1 MQMNT
6 PRARIVAALGP
17 TNTGKTYLAF
27 ERMLG
32 HGSGMIGFPLRLLAR
47 ENYERA
53 VALKG
58 ARQVALITG
67 EEKILPP
74 YAKYFFCTVES
85 MPIDLEV
92 DFLAVDEIQLCA
104 DADRGHIFTD
114 RLLNARG
121 RQETMFMGA
130 DAFRPLLTRLVPET
144 EIITRPRFS
153 SLSFAGVRKIA
164 RLPARSAVVGFSAN
178 DIYAIAELI
187 RRQRGGAAIVMGAL
201 SPRTR
206 NAQVAMFQ
214 NGDVDYL
221 VATDAIGM
229 GLNMDV
235 DHVAFAALKKFDGN
249 LRRDLRADELGQ
261 IAGRAG
267 RHMNNGTFGVTGD
280 VTGLDPE
287 MIQAIENHRYDPVR
301 QIFWRTPTLDYSD
314 LKNLSESLKKTPDL
328 AGLAR
333 VREPDDE
340 RVLRELTR
348 EEEVTAR
355 VHTPAHVR
363 LLWEVCQVPD
373 YRKTIGGDHARL
385 LGRIFKHLSDG
396 QLLPADWIA
405 DQVARLHRTDGG
417 IDTLV
422 SRIAGIR
429 IWTYIAHRPGWLM
442 DAADWQAR
450 TREVED
456 ALSDALHDSL
466 TQRFVDQ
473 RTASLV
479 RRLRDKEDLTAAVST
494 DGDVLV
500 EGHFVGTLDGF
511 RFLADRADGEVA
523 GKAVT
528 NAAFRALGR
537 EVERRVQ
544 ALIADEDTAFDLTDQ
559 ARLVWRGAGIARL
572 IKGGSALTPR
582 IRLTASEL
590 LEQPQRQTVENR
602 LARWLEGEIK
612 TRLAPLLKLRD
623 ASLTGAARGL
633 AFQVVDGFGV
643 LPRKTAGQ
651 QLKAL
656 EKGDYGV
663 LRHLGVKLGRREI
676 FMPALMKPKPAVLAA
691 KLWAVFNELEK
702 VPDLPPPGR
711 VSLPVG
717 EAGDLQFLRVAGYR
731 RAGPLVVR
739 VDILERLMGQFRKR
753 AANGAFT
760 PDPDLLNLA
769 GCTLEQMAGVLESL
783 GYRRAG
789 DEEDVCFEPA
799 TQLPKKRKFSRRQKS
814 TDRMGPAEV
823 SPFAKLKELS
833 LGT

>member
-1 MQMNT
+1 MNK

-58 ARQVALITG
+58 TRQVALITG

-85 MPIDLEV
+85 MPIDREV

-104 DADRGHIFTD
+104 DVDRGHVFTD

-130 DAFRPLLTRLVPET
+130 GAFRPLLARLVPEA

-153 SLSFAGVRKIA
+153 SLSFSGPRKIA

-178 DIYAIAELI
+178 NVYAIAELI

-249 LRRDLRADELGQ
+249 VRRDLRADELGQ

-280 VTGLDPE
+280 LTGLDPE
-287 MIQAIENHRYDPVR
+287 AIKAIENHRYDPVR
-301 QIFWRTPTLDYSD
+301 QIFWRTPTLDYSG
-314 LKNLSESLKKTPDL
+314 LKSLTESLKKSPDRP
-328 AGLAR
+328 GLAR

-340 RVLRELTR
+340 RILREITR
-348 EEEVTAR
+348 EEEVIKR
-355 VHTPAHVR
+355 VQTPEHVR

-373 YRKTIGGDHARL
+373 YRKAIGGDHASL
-385 LGRIFKHLSDG
+385 LGRIFKYLSDG
-396 QLLPADWIA
+396 QALPADWIA
-405 DQVARLHRTDGG
+405 GQVARLDQTDGG

-429 IWTYIAHRPGWLM
+429 IWTYIAHRPGWLT
-442 DAADWQAR
+442 DTTHWQAR

-479 RRLRDKEDLTAAVST
+479 RRLRDKEDLRAMVSAE
-494 DGDVLV
+494 GDVLV
-500 EGHFVGTLDGF
+500 EGHFVGTLSGF
-511 RFLADRADGEVA
+511 RFLADSADGEVA
-523 GKAVT
+523 SRAVT
-528 NAAFRALGR
+528 NAAFRALGW
-537 EVERRVQ
+537 EVQRRVQ
-544 ALIADEDTAFDLTDQ
+544 KLIADEDTAFDLTDQ
-559 ARLVWRGAGIARL
+559 AFLVWRGVGVARL
-572 IKGGSALTPR
+572 IKGSSALSPG
-582 IRLTASEL
+582 IRLTTSEL
-590 LEQPQRQTVENR
+590 LEQPHRQAVEKR
-602 LARWLEGEIK
+602 LARWLDSQIK
-612 TRLAPLLKLRD
+612 TQLAPLLKLRD
-623 ASLTGAARGL
+623 ASLTGAVRGL

-643 LPRKTAGQ
+643 LPRKAAGQ

-656 EKGDYGV
+656 EKRDYGT

-676 FMPALMKPKPAVLAA
+676 FMPALMKPKSAVLAA
-691 KLWAVFNELEK
+691 KLWAVFKELKK

-711 VSLPVG
+711 VSLPLG
-717 EAGDLQFLRVAGYR
+717 DKGDLQFLRVAGYR

-739 VDILERLMGQFRKR
+739 VDILERLIGQLRKR
-753 AANGAFT
+753 AARGVFA
-760 PDPDLLNLA
+760 PDPDLLNLV
-769 GCTLEQMAGVLESL
+769 GCTLEQMVGVLESL
-783 GYRRAG
+783 GYKRAG
-789 DEEDVCFEPA
+789 EWEDVCFEPV
-799 TQLPKKRKFSRRQKS
+799 TRLSKKRKTTHRQKS
-814 TDRMGPAEV
+814 PDRSGPADD

>member
-1 MQMNT
+1 MQISM
-6 PRARIVAALGP
+6 PRTRIVAALGP

-53 VALKG
+53 VELKG

-85 MPIDLEV
+85 MPIDREV

-104 DADRGHIFTD
+104 DADRGHVFTD

-121 RQETMFMGA
+121 RQETMFMGS
-130 DAFRPLLTRLVPET
+130 DAFRSLLTQLVPEA

-153 SLSFAGVRKIA
+153 SLSFAGARKIA

-178 DIYAIAELI
+178 NVYAIAELI

-249 LRRDLRADELGQ
+249 VRRDLRADELGQ

-267 RHMNNGTFGVTGD
+267 RHMNEGTFGVTGD

-287 MIQAIENHRYDPVR
+287 TVQAIENHQYDPVR

-314 LKNLSESLKKTPDL
+314 LGALVDSLKKGPSQP
-328 AGLAR
+328 GLAR

-340 RVLRELTR
+340 RVLREIMR
-348 EEEVTAR
+348 EAEVTKR
-355 VHTPAHVR
+355 VQTPEHVR

-373 YRKTIGGDHARL
+373 FRKTIGGDHARL
-385 LGRIFKHLSDG
+385 LGRIFKHLSSG
-396 QLLPADWIA
+396 KALPADWIA
-405 DQVARLHRTDGG
+405 DEVARLNRTDGG

-429 IWTYIAHRPGWLM
+429 VWTYISHRSGWLK
-442 DAADWQAR
+442 DAIHWQAR
-450 TREVED
+450 TRKVED
-456 ALSDALHDSL
+456 ALSDALHNSL

-479 RRLRDKEDLTAAVST
+479 QRLRDKENLRAAVSAE
-494 DGDVLV
+494 GEVLV
-500 EGHFVGTLDGF
+500 EGHFVGKLNGF
-511 RFLADRADGEVA
+511 RFLADSADGEVA
-523 GKAVT
+523 SRAVT
-528 NAAFRALGR
+528 NAAFQALGR
-537 EVERRVQ
+537 EVERRAQ
-544 ALIADEDTAFDLTDQ
+544 TLIADEDTEFSLTDQ
-559 ARLVWRGAGIARL
+559 AHLVWRGAFIARL
-572 IKGGSALTPR
+572 VRGGGALSPG
-582 IRLTASEL
+582 IRLAASEL
-590 LEQPQRQTVENR
+590 LEQPHCKDVEDR
-602 LARWLEGEIK
+602 LGRWLEGQIK
-612 TRLAPLLKLRD
+612 TQLAPLIKLRD
-623 ASLTGAARGL
+623 ASLAGAARGL
-633 AFQVVDGFGV
+633 AFQIVDGFGV
-643 LPRKTAGQ
+643 LPRKTAEQ

-656 EKGDYGV
+656 EKRDYGL

-676 FMPALMKPKPAVLAA
+676 FLPALLKPKPAALAA
-691 KLWAVFNELEK
+691 KLWAVFNELDK

-711 VSLPVG
+711 VSLQVINK
-717 EAGDLQFLRVAGYR
+717 EELEFLRVAGYC
-731 RAGPLVVR
+731 RAGPLAVR
-739 VDILERLMGQFRKR
+739 VDILERLIGQLRKR
-753 AANGAFT
+753 AVKGVFAS
-760 PDPDLLNLA
+760 DPDLLNLV
-769 GCTLEQMAGVLESL
+769 GCTLKQMVGVLESL
-783 GYRRAG
+783 GYKRVG
-789 DEEDVCFEPA
+789 DREEVCFKPV
-799 TQLPKKRKFSRRQKS
+799 TRLLKNRKTPSLQKS
-814 TDRMGPAEV
+814 TNRTGPTEG
-823 SPFAKLKELS
+823 SPFAILKELS
-833 LGT
+833 IGK